1 MLCPV
6 RSRNVLAITGALA
19 CTTPIALFL
28 LPRIAGTPEPT
39 PMVFW
44 SMTIPPFLC
53 AAIAYF
59 PSTVLEGLHREIAR
73 ARRLGAYDLVE
84 RIGAGGM
91 GEVWRANHRLLARP
105 AAIKLVRAEIIGG
118 AGERKALALARF
130 EREAKVT
137 AALESPHTVELY
149 DFGVAEDGTLYYV
162 MELLCGL
169 DLALMVERF
178 GPLPPERV
186 VYLLIQICDSL
197 EEAHRAGLVHR
208 DIKPA
213 NVFVSRR
220 AEHFDWIKVLDFG
233 LVRPRDRAAR
243 NEKALVTTA
252 AGQITGTPAFLAPEA
267 ALGEHE
273 LDGRADIYALGC
285 VAYFALTGAL
295 LFEAD
300 SPMAMAVQQV
310 TARPKS
316 PSVRLGKALPKELED
331 AVLACLAKEPRDRPA
346 SAKDLAARLR
356 AIRFDEPWTEER
368 AAHFWHEHL
377 PEHFHA

>member
-1 MLCPV
+1 
-6 RSRNVLAITGALA
+6 
-19 CTTPIALFL
+19 
-28 LPRIAGTPEPT
+28 
-39 PMVFW
+39 
-44 SMTIPPFLC
+44 
-53 AAIAYF
+53 
-59 PSTVLEGLHREIAR
+59 
-73 ARRLGAYDLVE
+73 
-84 RIGAGGM
+84 
-91 GEVWRANHRLLARP
+91 
-105 AAIKLVRAEIIGG
+105 
-118 AGERKALALARF
+118 
-130 EREAKVT
+130 
-137 AALESPHTVELY
+137 
-149 DFGVAEDGTLYYV
+149 
-162 MELLCGL
+162 
-169 DLALMVERF
+169 
-178 GPLPPERV
+178 